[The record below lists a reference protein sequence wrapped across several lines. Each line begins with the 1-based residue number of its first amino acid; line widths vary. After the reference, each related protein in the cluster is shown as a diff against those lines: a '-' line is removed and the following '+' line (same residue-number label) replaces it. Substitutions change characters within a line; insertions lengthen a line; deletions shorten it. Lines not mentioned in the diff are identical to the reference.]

1 MKVDPE
7 SRMGGLLPRV
17 LAVNSLHHQGI
28 KELATGLRAAAWSPD
43 GLIEAVESPDHPFRM
58 AVQWH
63 PENLVHANYPEF
75 MALFKGLVD
84 HARERK
90 LRRLGQGAIPA

>member
-1 MKVDPE
+1 
-7 SRMGGLLPRV
+7 
-17 LAVNSLHHQGI
+17 
-28 KELATGLRAAAWSPD
+28 
-43 GLIEAVESPDHPFRM
+43 M